1 MDELYEQ
8 RCIKTRVYKKCPD
21 ETSHDTLHKFAGNIQ
36 INLVAIRSNIGWF
49 YTTLIAKYV

>member
-36 INLVAIRSNIGWF
+36 MYWQ
-49 YTTLIAKYV
+49 YVPISAGFILL